1 MCIRDSDGS
10 LVATLTG
17 GHAGVMINGMSA
29 EFVGADAPGGGT
41 AVVVTAVDDGGVRV
55 FEINIASAVQQ

>member
-1 MCIRDSDGS
+1 
-10 LVATLTG
+10 
-17 GHAGVMINGMSA
+17 MSA

-55 FEINIASAVQQ
+55 FEINIASAVKQ